1 MGGYILFLSL
11 FAIVFIGL
19 FYYFASEYIREI
31 KQANHHQRAAQIVVC
46 DALTHIS
53 HNIADI
59 ADIATTIAS
68 ERGERDSSERRTK
81 NMG

>member
-1 MGGYILFLSL
+1 MGEYILILSL
-11 FAIVFIGL
+11 IAIIFIGL
-19 FYYFASEYIREI
+19 FAYYCELFLREYR
-31 KQANHHQRAAQIVVC
+31 KANNHHRAAQIIIC

>member
-1 MGGYILFLSL
+1 MGEYILILSL
-11 FAIVFIGL
+11 IAIIFIGL
-19 FYYFASEYIREI
+19 FAYYCELFLREYR
-31 KQANHHQRAAQIVVC
+31 KANNHHRAAQIIIC

-53 HNIADI
+53 HNI